1 MFEENRGGIMS
12 FLIPNLRR
20 HNDWLYDVDRF
31 FGPFETEN
39 KLTISEDVEESENH
53 ILMSFDIP
61 GMKQG
66 DFSVKVDDDRLL
78 ISGERKREETKTEKR
93 NVVYSRRSYG
103 KFQKAYQLPENVDA
117 KNIEADYRDGVLRVY
132 LPKVTVQK
140 ENAFEVK
147 VKAKDSFFDRLLGQ
161 TTKSE

>member
-1 MFEENRGGIMS
+1 MN
-12 FLIPNLRR
+12 FLIPNMRK

-31 FGPFETEN
+31 FAPFETET
-39 KLTISEDVEESENH
+39 KLSLSEDVEESEDH

-61 GMKQG
+61 GMKQD
-66 DFSVKVDDDRLL
+66 DFSVKVDDDRLV

-103 KFQKAYQLPENVDA
+103 KFQKAYQLPENIDS
-117 KNIEADYRDGVLRVY
+117 KKIEADYRDGVLRVY
-132 LPKVTVQK
+132 LPKTALQK

-161 TTKSE
+161 STKSE